1 MDHPDATPPASARD
15 SESHFSDPSRPR
27 DLVARQG
34 MFGQESIS
42 SRFSSSVNSL
52 SAWRVKVGVFVPL
65 EEVEEP
71 SPGEVY
77 QVFSESELRRLEAD
91 VPCLKFGA
99 ELRVLGE

>member
-1 MDHPDATPPASARD
+1 
-15 SESHFSDPSRPR
+15 
-27 DLVARQG
+27 

-91 VPCLKFGA
+91 VPCLKSSERSFGFWENEEDA
-99 ELRVLGE
+99 VYDGL